1 MKTRILL
8 FLLLL
13 SVASFGQ
20 SSGRSSLGVEIGAS
34 IPLGHYA
41 STDAGYFDDS
51 LRFFPG
57 FAKTG
62 MLIRMVYEHR
72 LSHNFGF
79 QADFIYGYNNVDQGV
94 MADSLGARIDANISV
109 VASNPWNIGGLLVG
123 PFLRLP
129 FTDEFSFMM
138 RGKIG
143 FVGVYSPQYNVQG
156 TSNADQSSVEYYQYT
171 NKATSFIWSAGAGFQ
186 YRLEHYNLNLYGD
199 YFGAD
204 ADFIDVPGQDWSSTP
219 PVSTKI
225 SFRQQVRAI
234 SITFG
239 ISYVF

>member
-1 MKTRILL
+1 MKTRTLL

-13 SVASFGQ
+13 SAVSFGQ
-20 SSGRSSLGVEIGAS
+20 SSRRTSLGVEMGAS
-34 IPLGHYA
+34 IPLGRYS
-41 STDAGYFDDS
+41 STNAGYFDDS

-62 MLIRMVYEHR
+62 MVIRMVYEHR

-79 QADFIYGYNNVDQGV
+79 QADFIYGYNNVNQEV
-94 MADSLGARIDANISV
+94 MGDSLGARIDANLSV
-109 VASNPWNIGGLLVG
+109 MASRPWNIGGLMVG

-143 FVGVYSPQYNVQG
+143 FVGVYSPEYKVQG
-156 TSNADQSSVEYYQYT
+156 TSNADQSNVEYYQYA
-171 NKATSFIWSAGAGFQ
+171 NKASSFIWSAGAGFQ
-186 YRLEHYNLNLYGD
+186 YRLDNYNLNLYGD
-199 YFGAD
+199 YFGSD
-204 ADFIDVPGQDWSSTP
+204 ADFIDVTGQDWSANP
-219 PVSTKI
+219 PVNTKI